1 MGCKHHNFR
10 FYTALIWCFIV
21 FGLARGNYFRA
32 YFLSFNFGS
41 FDFRSSVMLLGGP
54 ALQNGSA
61 FIKSGAVADFS
72 VYGEVSD

>member
-32 YFLSFNFGS
+32 YFLSFNLGVS
-41 FDFRSSVMLLGGP
+41 TSGLQLCYWGGP

-61 FIKSGAVADFS
+61 FIKSGAVADL
-72 VYGEVSD
+72 VCMAK